1 MIPEPSPFVGGSS
14 TSFFFSFFFFVCPF
28 FLFQEISE
36 RLMSSIGGFRRRAP
50 KTLKTRHAL
59 KKYEPKVVENPKK
72 ILFLRGSRTSSVV
85 NDAMTDLAA
94 ITKPY
99 NKKLKKRN
107 GFHPFEGREHL
118 EFLGFKNDC
127 SLFCFTSDN
136 KKRPHNL
143 VLGRQFDFHIL
154 DMVELGIVA
163 ADRLDL
169 ERVKGMD
176 VASLGGKPFFVFE
189 GSEFAADPAFIR
201 LKSLIIDFFRGGTE
215 TEVNLDGCDRVLA
228 FSLRS
233 ENGRDA
239 CVAPSTECYG
249 SGPQQER
256 GNTVLCMRHYA
267 LQKPSTA
274 AGMPKTLSSNIQ
286 LVDIGPN
293 FDFSIRRAAFA
304 TPAEF
309 KVATRVPKEVLA
321 TLRSTAENVSS
332 DAMGNL
338 RGQLHVGKQDVD
350 QLNLRRFKAHRKRG
364 RHGDG
369 EDGDG
374 GEKDEEAPQ
383 KRRRRRHGGGD
394 DADDD
399 ARPETDI

>member
-1 MIPEPSPFVGGSS
+1 
-14 TSFFFSFFFFVCPF
+14 
-28 FLFQEISE
+28 
-36 RLMSSIGGFRRRAP
+36 MSSSALGGFKRRPP

-59 KKYEPKVVENPKK
+59 KKYEPKVVENPKR
-72 ILFLRGSRTSSVV
+72 ILFLRGARTSSVV
-85 NDAMTDLAA
+85 NEAMTDLAA

-107 GFHPFEGREHL
+107 GFHPFESREHL

-127 SLFCFTSDN
+127 SLFCFTSDS

-143 VLGRQFDFHIL
+143 VLGRQFDFHVL

-169 ERVKGMD
+169 ERVKGME
-176 VASLGGKPFFVFE
+176 VASLGGKPLFVFE
-189 GSEFAADPAFIR
+189 GSEFAADPMFMR
-201 LKSLIIDFFRGGTE
+201 LKSLLIDFFRGSTE
-215 TEVNLDGCDRVLA
+215 TEINLDGCDRVLA

-233 ENGRDA
+233 ENGEDA
-239 CVAPSTECYG
+239 CVAPSAECYS

-274 AGMPKTLSSNIQ
+274 AGMPRSLSSNMQ

-293 FDFSIRRAAFA
+293 FDFALRRASFA

-309 KVATRVPKEVLA
+309 KVATRVPRELLA
-321 TLRSTAENVSS
+321 TQRSTAENVSS
-332 DAMGNL
+332 DALGNL
-338 RGQLHVGKQDVD
+338 RGQLHVGKQDVG
-350 QLNLRRFKAHRKRG
+350 QLNLRRFKAHRKTQREA
-364 RHGDG
+364 DG
-369 EDGDG
+369 E
-374 GEKDEEAPQ
+374 EATR
-383 KRRRRRHGGGD
+383 KRRHRRCSGA
-394 DADDD
+394 DADDE